1 MPYSSIRPCW
11 GTRTRESDR
20 RIEMWRKVISS
31 VCFKEY
37 QRHDFNWKSPHP
49 FSEQLSVFWPR
60 NRHSVTAARK
70 IIIQN
75 GAKYKWHNWQNA
87 LTVEDPGFVA
97 CVSIELTTLA
107 LLAPLSTTWA
117 NWPRPME
124 ILNKYCF
131 RFGCCRFMKKDK
143 ISKIFLIIQICIESA
158 FWFERKHTSKF
169 PVTFRN
175 WTSFQQISTCTFKVL
190 MKRKIR

>member
-1 MPYSSIRPCW
+1 MPYQSIRQSC
-11 GTRTRESDR
+11 GTRTKESDR
-20 RIEMWRKVISS
+20 GIEMWRKVISS

-37 QRHDFNWKSPHP
+37 RRYDLNWKSPYP

-60 NRHSVTAARK
+60 NRNLKTAATK

-75 GAKYKWHNWQNA
+75 GARYKWHNWQNA

-131 RFGCCRFMKKDK
+131 RFGCCRLILWKKIK
-143 ISKIFLIIQICIESA
+143 YQKSSLSY
-158 FWFERKHTSKF
+158 RY
-169 PVTFRN
+169 VL
-175 WTSFQQISTCTFKVL
+175 KVRYDL
-190 MKRKIR
+190 KENTLPNSL